1 MRSLKI
7 IINKNKTVEEKTKDM
22 IKELRFRNEFLE
34 EIKKQSAVMFGAC
47 IINFLIC
54 LGMIIFI

>member
-34 EIKKQSAVMFGAC
+34 EIKKQSVVMFGAC
-47 IINFLIC
+47 IINF
-54 LGMIIFI
+54 